1 LAQAAQSC
9 GCPSWRCP
17 RPGRGPGQP
26 ELGCS
31 QPMAGVELG
40 SVSSLPTQ
48 PRCDPQHKAVY
59 RELLAGDRAECC
71 NQRCHLFASSSLT
84 ATCREP
90 CNPSIQLRGCR
101 ATCSCPPPTLERGFR
116 APTAQPSP
124 IFTAFSQQTLQKQRP
139 RPRFARRSKQIPSP
153 RDQSYCKEE
162 DRQTDRL
169 RHAGHLHPAQGCAVT
184 LQEGKASGTRSG
196 TALPPRGWGTLPAM
210 GSSNSPPPSAIEY
223 RETESRRR
231 RRSRP

>member
-1 LAQAAQSC
+1 
-9 GCPSWRCP
+9 
-17 RPGRGPGQP
+17 
-26 ELGCS
+26 
-31 QPMAGVELG
+31 MAGVELG

-59 RELLAGDRAECC
+59 RELMAGDRAECC
-71 NQRCHLFASSSLT
+71 NQCCHLFASSSLT

-139 RPRFARRSKQIPSP
+139 GPRFARRSKQIPSP

-169 RHAGHLHPAQGCAVT
+169 RHAGHLHPDQGCAVT
-184 LQEGKASGTRSG
+184 LQEGKESGTRSG